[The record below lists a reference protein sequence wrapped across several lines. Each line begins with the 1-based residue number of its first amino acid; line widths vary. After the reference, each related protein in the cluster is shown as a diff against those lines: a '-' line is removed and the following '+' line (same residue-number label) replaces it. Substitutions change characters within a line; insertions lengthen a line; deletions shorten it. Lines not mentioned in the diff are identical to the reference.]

1 MLKKIAFTTVTGVL
15 VGMLGSAAGQSPAGQ
30 SPAATDAGRRMSV
43 PLIPDAPSS
52 YVVQKGDTLWDIS
65 ARYLTQPW
73 YWPEIWY
80 VNPEIKNPH
89 LIYPGDTLR
98 LVFDGS
104 GQPQIRVERGNTVV
118 LRPQIRST
126 PLDQAITA
134 IPYEIVAAFM
144 SKPSVVSKEEAD
156 RLPYV
161 VAQRERRVIGGM
173 GDEFYARNVDAAPGT
188 RYSVVHLGERIRDP
202 DGGDFLGWQ
211 GVYTGTAR
219 LTRAA
224 SGEGRDALAK
234 LALVESARETLDGD
248 RLVAENLEVPLDF
261 VPHAPAQPV
270 DGRIISVV
278 DGVSSIGQYQVVIV
292 NRGTK
297 HGLEPGHVLSIWQH
311 GEKVKD
317 RGPSTDA
324 WSKELRQP
332 FARSVRLPNE
342 RAGLMMVFRAYERM
356 SYGLVLAA
364 SDAMAVGDIVQNPD
378 AAR

>member
-1 MLKKIAFTTVTGVL
+1 MKMLNKIASVAVAGVL
-15 VGMLGSAAGQSPAGQ
+15 AGVVGAGAAVAQSGAPAE
-30 SPAATDAGRRMSV
+30 ADRRMSV
-43 PLIPDAPSS
+43 PLAPDAPST

-98 LVFDGS
+98 LVFDAN

-118 LRPQIRST
+118 LRPQIRSQPIDT
-126 PLDQAITA
+126 AIPA

-144 SKPSVVSKEEAD
+144 SKPSVVSKEDAET
-156 RLPYV
+156 LPYV
-161 VAQRERRVIGGM
+161 VAQRDRRVIAGM
-173 GDEFYARNVDAAPGT
+173 GDEFYARNVAGTPGT
-188 RYSVVHLGERIRDP
+188 RYNVVHLGERIKDP
-202 DGGDFLGWQ
+202 DDGEFLGFQ

-219 LTRAA
+219 LDREA

-234 LALVESARETLDGD
+234 LVLTESARETLDGD
-248 RLVAENLEVPLDF
+248 RLVAESLEVPLDF
-261 VPHAPAQPV
+261 VPHAPSQAV

-292 NRGTK
+292 NRGK
-297 HGLEPGHVLSIWQH
+297 QHGLEPGHVLSVWQR

-317 RGPSTDA
+317 RGPSSDSWT
-324 WSKELRQP
+324 KELRKP
-332 FARSVRLPNE
+332 FAKKVRLPNE
-342 RAGLMMVFRAYERM
+342 RAGLMMVFRAYDRM

-364 SDAMAVGDIVQNPD
+364 SDAMAVGDLVKNPD
-378 AAR
+378 AAP

>member
-1 MLKKIAFTTVTGVL
+1 VLAGAVGVA
-15 VGMLGSAAGQSPAGQ
+15 VAQSAG
-30 SPAATDAGRRMSV
+30 PAAADRRMSV
-43 PLIPDAPSS
+43 PLAPDAPST

-98 LVFDGS
+98 LVFDAN

-118 LRPQIRST
+118 LRPQIRSQPIDT
-126 PLDQAITA
+126 AIPA
-134 IPYEIVAAFM
+134 IPYEVVAAFM
-144 SKPSVVSKEEAD
+144 SKPSVISKEDAD

-161 VAQRERRVIGGM
+161 VAQRDRRVIAGM
-173 GDEFYARNVDAAPGT
+173 GDEFYARNVDATPGS
-188 RYSVVHLGERIRDP
+188 RYNVVHLGERIKDP
-202 DGGDFLGWQ
+202 DDGEFLGWQ
-211 GVYTGTAR
+211 GIYTGTAR
-219 LTRAA
+219 LDREA
-224 SGEGRDALAK
+224 SGAGRDALAK
-234 LALVESARETLDGD
+234 LVLVESARESLDGD

-261 VPHAPAQPV
+261 VPHAPSQAV

-292 NRGTK
+292 NRGK
-297 HGLEPGHVLSIWQH
+297 QHGLEPGHVLSVWQR

-317 RGPSTDA
+317 RGPSTDS
-324 WSKELRQP
+324 WSKELTRP
-332 FARSVRLPNE
+332 FAKKVRLPDE
-342 RAGLMMVFRAYERM
+342 RAGLMMVFRAYDRM

-364 SDAMAVGDIVQNPD
+364 SDAMAVGDIVKNPD